1 MDGFKDDLISFIFFL
16 LSFRS
21 CQMHSTAIF
30 KASLEAYV
38 LEAKIVSHEWHERVK
53 ITETVK
59 RIEKGE
65 RETQD
70 TTHELKEVEEVWFSI
85 FAEIF

>member
-1 MDGFKDDLISFIFFL
+1 MNSMSKKIDVKCKKLLDDLISL

-38 LEAKIVSHEWHERVK
+38 LEAKTFRMSDM
-53 ITETVK
+53 
-59 RIEKGE
+59 KGLKLKLP
-65 RETQD
+65 RPSK
-70 TTHELKEVEEVWFSI
+70 ELKRAKDTRYHPWIEGGEAV
-85 FAEIF
+85 

>member
-1 MDGFKDDLISFIFFL
+1 MDGFKDDLISL

-38 LEAKIVSHEWHERVK
+38 LEAKMFRMSDMKGLKLKLPRPSNVRRERK
-53 ITETVK
+53 
-59 RIEKGE
+59 
-65 RETQD
+65 TQD
-70 TTHELKEVEEVWFSI
+70 TTHGLKEVKRFDLNLAI
-85 FAEIF
+85 FNNID